1 MKRFTTLTSLARSA
15 TMLFLLMALIT
26 GGAYP
31 LIVTL
36 LSQAIFPQASNG
48 SLLTYRD
55 RIAGSALIGQSFTR
69 PEYFSGRPSATVQ
82 APYNALASGGSNLSN
97 ENPQLMARIDADV
110 KRLLRENAGEKKIP
124 VGLVT
129 ASGSGLDPHILPQDA
144 RYQLARVASARG
156 LSQMQV
162 NALIER
168 YTQTPAVPF
177 GNPVVNVLELNMALD
192 NMTLGQR

>member
-1 MKRFTTLTSLARSA
+1 
-15 TMLFLLMALIT
+15 MLFLLMALIT

-129 ASGSGLDPHILPQDA
+129 ASGSGLDPHISPQDA